1 MIDGEKWCITDD
13 TVENQVDSMLVILE
27 NAGADDQLK
36 AAVDQ
41 VYRSYARWLFA
52 ARNNNV
58 RPIDAHTTAVHLV
71 NGMIL
76 ETMVRLASRDE
87 KGDKISPRQ
96 WTEDFVLELIANLDI
111 DLKKIE
117 ETSGPH

>member
-1 MIDGEKWCITDD
+1 MIDDDKWCITDD
-13 TVENQVDSMLVILE
+13 SVEDQVDSMLVILE

-96 WTEDFVLELIANLDI
+96 WTEDFVLELIANLDT